1 LRVGRV
7 RKNAKKAEK
16 AITTPVIL
24 FNKKGSKIVEGNG
37 NITHVKEAPENKL
50 SRVRLTM
57 GPTRVRSWSHKLT
70 LGPVLDVVTKLK
82 NTSRR
87 E

>member
-1 LRVGRV
+1 VGRV
-7 RKNAKKAEK
+7 KKKAAKAEK
-16 AITTPVIL
+16 AITTPVTP
-24 FNKKGSKIVEGNG
+24 FNKRGSKIIEGNG

-70 LGPVLDVVTKLK
+70 LGPVLEVVTKLK
-82 NTSRR
+82 NISRR

>member
-1 LRVGRV
+1 MGRV

-24 FNKKGSKIVEGNG
+24 FNRKGSKIVEGNG

-70 LGPVLDVVTKLK
+70 LGPVLEVVTKLK